1 MSSVA
6 QHPIEGSTPD
16 VADSVPA
23 RSRAGAWPPSPV
35 TILATMA
42 VGASLFWIVFVDPEL
57 ARGFFARYGW
67 PFSGYFSGPI
77 AAAADAV
84 IAVSIL
90 ASTWMITQT
99 GMFLLGRSTNL
110 RFLRHLVGLVTACG
124 LLLGLY
130 RLRSE
135 FLTELFILSYNY
147 GFASFLMLVGC
158 RLLRIELPGR
168 DRSR

>member
-6 QHPIEGSTPD
+6 QHPIEGSTPV
-16 VADSVPA
+16 VADCIPA
-23 RSRAGAWPPSPV
+23 RSRARAWPPGPV

-42 VGASLFWIVFVDPEL
+42 VGASLFWILIGNPEL

-77 AAAADAV
+77 TAAADAV

-99 GMFLLGRSTNL
+99 GIILLGRSTNL
-110 RFLRHLVGLVTACG
+110 RFLRHLVGLVTACA
-124 LLLGLY
+124 LLLALY

-135 FLTELFILSYNY
+135 FFTELFILSYNY
-147 GFASFLMLVGC
+147 GFASFLMLVSC

-168 DRSR
+168 DRPR

>member
-6 QHPIEGSTPD
+6 QHPIEGGTPD
-16 VADSVPA
+16 GADRGSVQA
-23 RSRAGAWPPSPV
+23 LAGAWPASPV

-42 VGASLFWIVFVDPEL
+42 VGASLFRIVLVDPEL
-57 ARGFFARYGW
+57 ARGVFVRYGW
-67 PFSGYFSGPI
+67 PFSGYFAGPI

-99 GMFLLGRSTNL
+99 GLILLGRSTNL
-110 RFLRHLVGLVTACG
+110 RNLRHLVGIVIASA

-135 FLTELFILSYNY
+135 FLAELFILSYNY
-147 GFASFLMLVGC
+147 GLASFLMLVGC
-158 RLLRIELPGR
+158 QFFRIELPGR
-168 DRSR
+168 DRPR